1 MEKKLGL
8 ALGGG
13 AARGFAH
20 VGVIR
25 VLEGA
30 GIPIHCVAGT
40 SIGAII
46 GGMYAADKLDA
57 TEELI
62 NTLDWKKVTRFLDP
76 LLPVSGLLGGKRLE
90 ALFAS
95 FLQDANIEDFAV
107 PFAAVAAD
115 MFTGE
120 EVIMTAGHAITAIRA
135 SISIPGIFTPVIWQN
150 RCLVDGGIV
159 NPVPVNAARQLG
171 ADVVIAV
178 NLSGDL
184 SNRMIVQ
191 AERPLQDS
199 QAAELARAASQT
211 KGNNLLNELTVSLQT
226 WFEDKVER
234 GRSVMEE
241 KRTSFAEWLF
251 KNSDTGELPHLFA
264 VVLNSLHIMQ
274 CEITKSSFRRH
285 PPDIILEPA
294 LADMHLL
301 DFDKVTPCIQ
311 EGRRVAQQA
320 LPEIQRLLE
329 RA

>member
-107 PFAAVAAD
+107 PFAAVAGSPVDAVHPAWIAGLLIW
-115 MFTGE
+115 FTG
-120 EVIMTAGHAITAIRA
+120 VAGE
-135 SISIPGIFTPVIWQN
+135 SIA
-150 RCLVDGGIV
+150 D
-159 NPVPVNAARQLG
+159 AR
-171 ADVVIAV
+171 
-178 NLSGDL
+178 
-184 SNRMIVQ
+184 R
-191 AERPLQDS
+191 
-199 QAAELARAASQT
+199 
-211 KGNNLLNELTVSLQT
+211 
-226 WFEDKVER
+226 
-234 GRSVMEE
+234 
-241 KRTSFAEWLF
+241 
-251 KNSDTGELPHLFA
+251 
-264 VVLNSLHIMQ
+264 
-274 CEITKSSFRRH
+274 
-285 PPDIILEPA
+285 
-294 LADMHLL
+294 
-301 DFDKVTPCIQ
+301 
-311 EGRRVAQQA
+311 
-320 LPEIQRLLE
+320 
-329 RA
+329 